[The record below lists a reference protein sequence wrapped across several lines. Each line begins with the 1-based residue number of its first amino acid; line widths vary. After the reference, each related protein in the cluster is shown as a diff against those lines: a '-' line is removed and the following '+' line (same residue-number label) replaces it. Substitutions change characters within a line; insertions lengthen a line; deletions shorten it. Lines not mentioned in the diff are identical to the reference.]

1 MDPTTYTNQP
11 VALAALPDIRELETV
26 PISPRYRILNLLTWA
41 AIMLGLCV
49 LLSALR
55 FQPWFPPPEP
65 FILAYPVAIGIII
78 SVGLMNLVYHWLA
91 DPLIRYA
98 VREQDLVLQRGLFF
112 RVLVC
117 QPILRVQ
124 HIELKRGPLERL
136 AGLARLQVFS
146 AGGSAHTFEV
156 PGLTPRRAAQLRQ
169 FILDHK
175 ELDAR

>member
-1 MDPTTYTNQP
+1 MEPTAFTNHA
-11 VALAALPDIRELETV
+11 VAPDGLPAINELETL
-26 PISPRYRILNLLTWA
+26 PISPRYRLLNLATGA
-41 AIMLGLCV
+41 VFMLGLCL

-55 FQPWFPPPEP
+55 FQPWVTMPEP
-65 FILAYPVAIGIII
+65 FLFAYPLATGIIV
-78 SVGLMNLVYHWLA
+78 SVGLVNLAYHWLA

-112 RVLVC
+112 RVVVC

-169 FILDHK
+169 FIMDHK